1 MSQNKP
7 KYIYESPDGG
17 TTVYAR
23 PIGADSAD
31 RFVVPN
37 GDGWSLP
44 DTPYQREMIRLR
56 NEQELARGMFELAR
70 SNKGLRE
77 ALDHA
82 IMIYN
87 LIKNEDGST
96 KHTK

>member
-17 TTVYAR
+17 ETVYAR
-23 PIGADSAD
+23 PIGSASTE
-31 RFVVPN
+31 R
-37 GDGWSLP
+37 WKLP
-44 DTPYQREMIRLR
+44 DTPYQREQTRLHKER
-56 NEQELARGMFELAR
+56 ELARGMFELAR
-70 SNKGLRE
+70 SNKSLRK

>member
-31 RFVVPN
+31 RLK
-37 GDGWSLP
+37 LP
-44 DTPYQREMIRLR
+44 DTPYQREQTRLH
-56 NEQELARGMFELAR
+56 NEQVLARGMFELAR
-70 SNKGLRE
+70 SNKGLRK

>member
-1 MSQNKP
+1 MSQSKP

-17 TTVYAR
+17 ATVYAR
-23 PIGADSAD
+23 PVGADPAD
-31 RFVVPN
+31 R
-37 GDGWSLP
+37 WKLP
-44 DTPYQREMIRLR
+44 DTPYQREMTRLH

-70 SNKGLRE
+70 SNEGLRK

>member
-1 MSQNKP
+1 MSTK

-17 TTVYAR
+17 KTIYAR
-23 PIGADSAD
+23 PIGSASID
-31 RFVVPN
+31 R
-37 GDGWSLP
+37 WKLP
-44 DTPYQREMIRLR
+44 DTPYQREQTRLHK
-56 NEQELARGMFELAR
+56 EKELARGMFELAR
-70 SNKGLRE
+70 SNESLRE
-77 ALDHA
+77 ALSHA

>member
-7 KYIYESPDGG
+7 KHIFESPDGG
-17 TTVYAR
+17 KTVYAR
-23 PIGADSAD
+23 LFGEDSTE
-31 RFVVPN
+31 R
-37 GDGWSLP
+37 WKLP
-44 DTPYQREMIRLR
+44 DTPYQREMIRLH
-56 NEQELARGMFELAR
+56 NEQVLARGMFELAR
-70 SNKGLRE
+70 SNKGLRK

>member
-1 MSQNKP
+1 MSQSKP

-17 TTVYAR
+17 KTVYAR
-23 PIGADSAD
+23 PFGANPED

-37 GDGWSLP
+37 GDGWSP
-44 DTPYQREMIRLR
+44 ADTDVLR
-56 NEQELARGMFELAR
+56 NEQKLARGMFELAR
-70 SNKGLRE
+70 SNESLRE
-77 ALDHA
+77 ALGHA

-87 LIKNEDGST
+87 LIKNDYGSI

>member
-1 MSQNKP
+1 MSTK

-17 TTVYAR
+17 ETVYAR
-23 PIGADSAD
+23 LSGEDSTK
-31 RFVVPN
+31 R
-37 GDGWSLP
+37 WKLP
-44 DTPYQREMIRLR
+44 DTPYQSEQTRLH
-56 NEQELARGMFELAR
+56 NERILVLGMVKLAR
-70 SNKGLRE
+70 SNESLRE

-96 KHTK
+96 EHTK

>member
-31 RFVVPN
+31 RLK
-37 GDGWSLP
+37 LP
-44 DTPYQREMIRLR
+44 DTPYQREQTRLH
-56 NEQELARGMFELAR
+56 NERVLARGMFELAR
-70 SNKGLRE
+70 SNESLRE

-87 LIKNEDGST
+87 LIKNDHGST

>member
-1 MSQNKP
+1 MSQSKP

-17 TTVYAR
+17 ATIYAR
-23 PIGADSAD
+23 PIGAKPTD

-44 DTPYQREMIRLR
+44 DTPYQREITRL
-56 NEQELARGMFELAR
+56 NKEQELARGMFELAR
-70 SNKGLRE
+70 SNESLRE
-77 ALDHA
+77 ALSHA

-87 LIKNEDGST
+87 LIKNDYGST
-96 KHTK
+96 EHKK

>member
-17 TTVYAR
+17 ETVYVR
-23 PIGADSAD
+23 PIGSASID
-31 RFVVPN
+31 R
-37 GDGWSLP
+37 WKLP
-44 DTPYQREMIRLR
+44 DTPYQREQTRLHKER
-56 NEQELARGMFELAR
+56 ELARGMFELAR
-70 SNKGLRE
+70 SNKSLRK

>member
-23 PIGADSAD
+23 PIGADPAD
-31 RFVVPN
+31 RLK
-37 GDGWSLP
+37 LP
-44 DTPYQREMIRLR
+44 DTPYQRERTRLH
-56 NEQELARGMFELAR
+56 NEKELARGMFELAR
-70 SNKGLRE
+70 SNKGLRK

-87 LIKNEDGST
+87 LIKNDHGST